1 MKKYTKF
8 LKDII
13 LISRITGTDRKKVR
27 VFTSVVLS
35 NATVVLDIAI
45 IIVIANLF
53 TRSYG
58 ETNFVIDFLMDNVEI
73 LPIVIVI
80 RFVIQYIQ
88 KVVLLNLTH
97 EVDRNLRIYLL
108 KETFEKGNYSIS
120 DAYYFINTLSVHIAT
135 FYGTFQLY

>member
-53 TRSYG
+53 TSYG

-88 KVVLLNLTH
+88 KL
-97 EVDRNLRIYLL
+97 
-108 KETFEKGNYSIS
+108 FC
-120 DAYYFINTLSVHIAT
+120 
-135 FYGTFQLY
+135 